1 MSKSHNFDSSQ
12 CPDSVT
18 KITEHIQ
25 ERADSG
31 YEIPP
36 GWLFKGLTF
45 LFNHKPPNDSASG
58 PQTSE
63 TGNDIEPP
71 AQSQLH
77 RLRASAS
84 IAKFAGAAV
93 VDSLQDTAIT
103 HVIMDPDT
111 PSAEISEFRG
121 SLSARGG
128 KKVPHIVT
136 TKWVEESWDARTL
149 LDEESKSQIPQSSLP
164 FPSNLLHQWLFCWYC
179 VMLSSVS

>member
-12 CPDSVT
+12 CPESVT
-18 KITEHIQ
+18 KITGHIQ
-25 ERADSG
+25 ERAESG

-45 LFNHKPPNDSASG
+45 LFNHKPTNDND
-58 PQTSE
+58 
-63 TGNDIEPP
+63 NDIETPS
-71 AQSQLH
+71 QSQRH

-84 IAKFAGAAV
+84 IAKFAGAEIAS
-93 VDSLQDTAIT
+93 SLKDTAIT
-103 HVIMDPDT
+103 HVIMDPET

-128 KKVPHIVT
+128 RKVPHIVT

-149 LDEESKSQIPQSSLP
+149 LDEESESRIPLL
-164 FPSNLLHQWLFCWYC
+164 FPSNLLH
-179 VMLSSVS
+179 

>member
-12 CPDSVT
+12 CPESVT
-18 KITEHIQ
+18 KITGHIQ
-25 ERADSG
+25 ERAESG

-45 LFNHKPPNDSASG
+45 LFNHKPTNDND
-58 PQTSE
+58 
-63 TGNDIEPP
+63 NDIEAPS
-71 AQSQLH
+71 QSQRH

-84 IAKFAGAAV
+84 IAKFAGAEIAS
-93 VDSLQDTAIT
+93 SLKDTAIT
-103 HVIMDPDT
+103 HVIMDPET

-128 KKVPHIVT
+128 RKVPHIVT

-149 LDEESKSQIPQSSLP
+149 LDEESESWIPQSPLR
-164 FPSNLLHQWLFCWYC
+164 FPSNLFHQWLFFVDIAWC
-179 VMLSSVS
+179 

>member
-1 MSKSHNFDSSQ
+1 MSKSRDVDSSQ
-12 CPDSVT
+12 CPDSIT

-31 YEIPP
+31 YQIPP

-45 LFNHKPPNDSASG
+45 FFNHKPTNDNASD
-58 PQTSE
+58 PQPSE
-63 TGNDIEPP
+63 TGSDIEPP

-93 VDSLQDTAIT
+93 VNSLKDAAIT
-103 HVIMDPDT
+103 HVIIDLDT
-111 PSAEISEFRG
+111 PPAEISEFRG

-128 KKVPHIVT
+128 RKVPHIVT

-149 LDEESKSQIPQSSLP
+149 LDEESES
-164 FPSNLLHQWLFCWYC
+164 
-179 VMLSSVS
+179 